1 MDYYEFSSIPMNPS
15 KRFIHYLALVLCPLF
30 LIACQSTGKDGK
42 PLTPAEIHQKRQA
55 TIKMAETGLNLL
67 LKQDPK
73 VRKDIESAAGYAVF
87 NTTNVNVILV
97 VVARGE
103 GVLYD
108 KRYKD
113 QPVFMRDMKTGEG
126 LGAGY
131 QEQYQI
137 IIFKTQDAIE
147 QFILTTVDGQ
157 QMGLDIEPI
166 FLLAQAARSAR
177 LIQM

>member
-1 MDYYEFSSIPMNPS
+1 MDYYEFSSIPMNLS
-15 KRFIHYLALVLCPLF
+15 KRFIHYLALALCSLF

-97 VVARGE
+97 VVARG
-103 GVLYD
+103 GGFYTTSAI
-108 KRYKD
+108 
-113 QPVFMRDMKTGEG
+113 KTNPSSC
-126 LGAGY
+126 
-131 QEQYQI
+131 
-137 IIFKTQDAIE
+137 AI
-147 QFILTTVDGQ
+147 
-157 QMGLDIEPI
+157 
-166 FLLAQAARSAR
+166 
-177 LIQM
+177 